1 MLDLF
6 FNVLAEEESTT
17 PSTSESSSTE
27 KITETLKNMIK
38 SPVFYVVIGAILLLI
53 IVYYLYRKF
62 IRNREGNVTIIT
74 RKGNIYKVLEGNG
87 ERYFL
92 VPFVD
97 KVGAV
102 ITLKEKEFSS
112 DKLFINNGP
121 DALYKVNFTIKY
133 KVTDSKEFFKF
144 NSDIENL
151 IVSRLNEDLREFAD
165 KGNAMIIIRDYR
177 ENAETLLN
185 LINKAV
191 EEYFVEV
198 TSFKINLIEP
208 LGKK

>member
-6 FNVLAEEESTT
+6 FNVLAADEGNA
-17 PSTSESSSTE
+17 ESSSDNGSGE
-27 KITETLKNMIK
+27 KLMEALKEMVK
-38 SPVFYVVIGAILLLI
+38 SPIFYIVIGAIVLLI
-53 IVYYLYRKF
+53 IAFYLYKKF

-74 RKGNIYKVLEGNG
+74 RKGKIHKVLEGNG

-102 ITLKEKEFSS
+102 ISLKEKEFSS

-121 DALYKVNFTIKY
+121 DALYKVNFTLTY
-133 KVTDSKEFFKF
+133 KVTDPKEYFKF
-144 NSDIENL
+144 SSNIESLL
-151 IVSRLNEDLREFAD
+151 INKLNEDLREFAD
-165 KGNAMIIIRDYR
+165 KGNAMVIVRDYR
-177 ENAETLLN
+177 ENAEVILN

-191 EEYFVEV
+191 EEYFIEV
-198 TSFKINLIEP
+198 SKFKINLIEP

>member
-1 MLDLF
+1 MLALF
-6 FNVLAEEESTT
+6 FNVLTEEESGT
-17 PSTSESSSTE
+17 PSGEETNQTE

-38 SPVFYVVIGAILLLI
+38 SPVFYIVIGAILLLI
-53 IVYYLYRKF
+53 IAFYLYRKF

-74 RKGNIYKVLEGNG
+74 RKGNIHKVLEGNG

-92 VPFVD
+92 VPFAD

-102 ITLKEKEFSS
+102 ISLKEKELNS

-121 DALYKVNFTIKY
+121 DALYKVNFTLTY
-133 KVTDSKEFFKF
+133 KVTDPKEYFKF
-144 NSDIENL
+144 SSNIESLL
-151 IVSRLNEDLREFAD
+151 INKLNEDLREFAD
-165 KGNAMIIIRDYR
+165 KGNAMILVRDYR
-177 ENAETLLN
+177 DNAEVILN

-191 EEYFVEV
+191 EEYFIEV
-198 TSFKINLIEP
+198 SKFKINLIEP

>member
-1 MLDLF
+1 MLDVF
-6 FNVLAEEESTT
+6 FNVLAEEENTT

-38 SPVFYVVIGAILLLI
+38 SPVFYIVIGAIVLLI
-53 IVYYLYRKF
+53 IAFYFYKKF

-74 RKGNIYKVLEGNG
+74 RKGNIHKVLEGNG

-133 KVTDSKEFFKF
+133 KVTDPKEFFKF

-151 IVSRLNEDLREFAD
+151 IVSKLNDDLREFAD
-165 KGNAMIIIRDYR
+165 KGNAMILVRDYR
-177 ENAETLLN
+177 DNAEVILD

-191 EEYFVEV
+191 EEYFIEV
-198 TSFKINLIEP
+198 SKFKINLIEP